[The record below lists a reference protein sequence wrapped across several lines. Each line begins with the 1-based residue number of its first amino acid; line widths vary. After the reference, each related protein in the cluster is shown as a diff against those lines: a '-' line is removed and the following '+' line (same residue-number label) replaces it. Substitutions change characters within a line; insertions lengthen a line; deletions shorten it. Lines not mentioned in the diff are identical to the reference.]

1 MSEEDWTM
9 NAFDWLKHMKRFNV
23 LKTFSGKEQCSKTF
37 QDKFS
42 CFGGFSAPKTV
53 IYEKEVLLLWFTN
66 HCPTVQWHA
75 VIVQK
80 LFFANKTIV
89 SGYCVPNAE
98 KIIFSYISVN
108 FFHYQNVWLMLIVI
122 FSNNSNLTYTTK
134 YLHEY
139 RDGFSAGT

>member
-1 MSEEDWTM
+1 MLEEDWTM

-37 QDKFS
+37 QDSFS

-53 IYEKEVLLLWFTN
+53 IYEKEVMLLWFTN

-80 LFFANKTIV
+80 LFFPNKTIV
-89 SGYCVPNAE
+89 SGCCVPNAE

-108 FFHYQNVWLMLIVI
+108 IFPLPEFLVNVDCNP
-122 FSNNSNLTYTTK
+122 FK
-134 YLHEY
+134 Q
-139 RDGFSAGT
+139 F

>member
-1 MSEEDWTM
+1 MFW
-9 NAFDWLKHMKRFNV
+9 KRFQEKSSAQK
-23 LKTFSGKEQCSKTF
+23 LSKIN
-37 QDKFS
+37 FS
-42 CFGGFSAPKTV
+42 CFGGFPAPKTV
-53 IYEKEVLLLWFTN
+53 IYEKEVMLLWFTN

-108 FFHYQNVWLMLIVI
+108 IFPLPECLVNVDC
-122 FSNNSNLTYTTK
+122 NLFK
-134 YLHEY
+134 Q
-139 RDGFSAGT
+139 F